1 MAKGGSA
8 AMPNGGSP
16 ARPFSVGLSAG
27 TPNLTGGFSPTRPKS
42 SFGPSG
48 SCTSAL
54 GTGFESAGV
63 GLTIGSSGSAGS
75 VGFFS
80 LRSLSTTGGGGLGV
94 GCFTTGFFGGGVAG
108 LTTDACFVGAPSD
121 KRSADASFSDPLG
134 QREKANQPIAE
145 RPEKISKT
153 ASQAIRNDLPRPE

>member
-1 MAKGGSA
+1 
-8 AMPNGGSP
+8 
-16 ARPFSVGLSAG
+16 
-27 TPNLTGGFSPTRPKS
+27 
-42 SFGPSG
+42 
-48 SCTSAL
+48 
-54 GTGFESAGV
+54 
-63 GLTIGSSGSAGS
+63 

-153 ASQAIRNDLPRPE
+153 ASQAIRNDLPRPEAEWPGVAWRASAPASRTRPGGGGGRLTL